1 MFLSQLR
8 LVRVPAV
15 PRRTN
20 EERTRTTRRALTA
33 AARQRFELV
42 GYAGTNLDDIAE
54 LAGVSKGALYHHFPT
69 KLALYDAVVVEI
81 QDEIY
86 AHADR
91 SVNKAENRWDR
102 LVEGFVAFIG
112 VASDPSVRLLL
123 VEAPA
128 VLGHRRWHEID
139 DERNL
144 PGIVELLEDLDAQ
157 GELAFPATTEL
168 ARALAAMVNAVGAL
182 VSEDDDPTAL
192 KAAVIPIW
200 EHLLRS
206 LRAPAPET
214 PPGGHRT
221 E

>member
-1 MFLSQLR
+1 M
-8 LVRVPAV
+8 PAT

-33 AARQRFELV
+33 AARQRFEHV

-54 LAGVSKGALYHHFPT
+54 LASVSKGALYHHFPT
-69 KLALYDAVVVEI
+69 KLALYDAVVVDI

-86 AHADR
+86 AHANR
-91 SVNKAENRWDR
+91 SANKAENPWDR
-102 LVEGFVAFIG
+102 LVEGFVAFIEA
-112 VASDPSVRLLL
+112 ASDPSVRLLL

-144 PGIVELLEDLDAQ
+144 PGIIDLLEDLDAQ
-157 GELAFPATTEL
+157 GELAFPATTDL
-168 ARALAAMVNAVGAL
+168 ARALAVMVNAVGAL
-182 VSEDDDPTAL
+182 VSEDDDPTTL
-192 KAAVIPIW
+192 KTTMTPIW

-206 LRAPAPET
+206 LRTPAPKA
-214 PPGGHRT
+214 PPGGHRA